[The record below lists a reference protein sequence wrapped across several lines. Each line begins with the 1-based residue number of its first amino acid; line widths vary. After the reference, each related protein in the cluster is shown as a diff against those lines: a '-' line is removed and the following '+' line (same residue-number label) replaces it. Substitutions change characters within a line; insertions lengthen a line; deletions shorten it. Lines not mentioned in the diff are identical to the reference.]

1 MRPEAGGLGGEGGQG
16 ELQDGNLLTFPARI
30 TVVIGG
36 GGVEGAREAVKRW
49 RGGSAATSAC
59 SLLPLLPTSLLARDV
74 AHQDLILWT
83 HWRAPPT
90 GQGTGLPTPLGSQS
104 SLDSHSPPPPAL
116 SHPWG
121 LLLHSTPNIKPG
133 RPLQGSKHHSH
144 LCLGIMA
151 QILSSPHY
159 DPTGSLTN

>member
-1 MRPEAGGLGGEGGQG
+1 MWRGQGKLGRGGEEGQLQLQPVRCFLSSPPPSWPGTWPTKTSFSGHTGGPHP
-16 ELQDGNLLTFPARI
+16 QD
-30 TVVIGG
+30 
-36 GGVEGAREAVKRW
+36 
-49 RGGSAATSAC
+49 RGLASPLPSDPRAA
-59 SLLPLLPTSLLARDV
+59 
-74 AHQDLILWT
+74 WT
-83 HWRAPPT
+83 HIHPPR
-90 GQGTGLPTPLGSQS
+90 
-104 SLDSHSPPPPAL
+104 PPAL